1 MWACP
6 SYSGCD
12 SEIAFPL
19 DAGCKRQGIKLK
31 FELKGLNLAAVFQV
45 HTQHGT
51 CRSARTAWLSYGWLD
66 KVYECVSI
74 M

>member
-31 FELKGLNLAAVFQV
+31 FELNTRTHTCIYLCVYIHVPIRIHIIIYMVHLGYGLSVAA
-45 HTQHGT
+45 
-51 CRSARTAWLSYGWLD
+51 
-66 KVYECVSI
+66 
-74 M
+74 

>member
-6 SYSGCD
+6 SYSECD

-31 FELKGLNLAAVFQV
+31 FELKGIYKLRNIEIPEKKNACNICGREILKYRRK
-45 HTQHGT
+45 
-51 CRSARTAWLSYGWLD
+51 RST
-66 KVYECVSI
+66 
-74 M
+74 